1 MDKISDLKELKA
13 LKKKLAST
21 EEKAEGAEEKQ
32 PSRRDRTVRNKSR
45 AEHKAA
51 EDGICLGMRVKLMDS
66 NDYAVVKAFS
76 DKGYCIEC
84 NGIEFMAQ
92 RSEFVLAPQAE
103 EELLSSSVPARK
115 TRAKQEKAEEMQEL
129 TVDLHLDQ
137 IPGSYGV
144 PEWAALDYQMNYFR
158 QILNANLKHKGRRII
173 FIHGVGDGT
182 LAKAIRKE
190 LGEAYALS
198 CSYSYGAFGSTAV
211 TVR

>member
-1 MDKISDLKELKA
+1 MDKISDFKELKA

-66 NDYAVVKAFS
+66 NDYAEVKAFS

-92 RSEFVLAPQAE
+92 RSEFVLAPQ
-103 EELLSSSVPARK
+103 
-115 TRAKQEKAEEMQEL
+115 AEEMQEL

-190 LGEAYALS
+190 LDEAYALS

>member
-1 MDKISDLKELKA
+1 MDKISDFKELKA

-92 RSEFVLAPQAE
+92 RSEFVL
-103 EELLSSSVPARK
+103 
-115 TRAKQEKAEEMQEL
+115 
-129 TVDLHLDQ
+129 
-137 IPGSYGV
+137 
-144 PEWAALDYQMNYFR
+144 
-158 QILNANLKHKGRRII
+158 KH
-173 FIHGVGDGT
+173 GT
-182 LAKAIRKE
+182 LQVSRGGTPVFQRASPQDPGKAGK
-190 LGEAYALS
+190 G
-198 CSYSYGAFGSTAV
+198 
-211 TVR
+211 